1 MALANIAVL
10 LAQWKYKVLIVDW
23 DLEAPG
29 LEYFFKDYIK
39 LDVASQQMGIIDLL
53 DNLSNKKSIKTPT
66 WSDILIKISIP
77 NIKGTLHFLTA
88 GKKNEEYFYKI
99 RNLDVDTL
107 YAEINGGNFVE
118 SLRNEWKK
126 EYDFVLIDSR
136 TGITDI
142 GGICTIQL
150 PDMLILF
157 FTATDQGLDGV
168 IDVAE
173 KAAIARQRLP
183 VERLGLIS
191 IPIPSRFDTSEEFN
205 ISKDW
210 LDRFASK
217 LSAIY
222 DYWLP
227 EFVNKH
233 NILKITKI
241 PYVPYFS
248 FGEKLPIL
256 EDGTKDPSSIGYSYE
271 NLAALIAN
279 NLESVGDLINNRD
292 QYLMSAKRSI
302 KSKSTVSII
311 YSYKDESWN
320 NRLVSHLGVLQQD
333 DFLDLWDDRRIGA
346 GDDWYQEIQ
355 EAIGTA
361 SVAIL
366 LVSADFLTSKF
377 ILNTEIPRLLKR
389 REKEGMRIF
398 PIIVEP
404 CAWKQ
409 VKWLSRMN
417 LRPKDGKPLSGGN
430 EYQIKTDLAAI
441 GEEVTTIIEHVSEDS
456 NKKVYDGPE
465 KISLARLPST
475 SSNLFGRDKELQILD
490 EAWVDQNTNI
500 VTLVAFGGMG
510 KTAIVNAWLNQMRDD
525 NFGGAEHVFGWSFY
539 SQGASEGK
547 QVSADVFMAS
557 ALDWFGDL
565 GPDKGSP
572 WDKGERLA
580 ELIKNQKTLLILD
593 GLEPLQNPPGEGGGR
608 IKDPSLQS
616 LLRELANHNPGLCVI
631 TTRLEVDD
639 IKDFIGNS
647 TQNISLDRLSPDAGI
662 ELLKH
667 LGVKGTSE
675 ELKQASSE
683 FGNHAL
689 ALTLLGSYLNVV
701 YDGDVRKRDRIAR
714 LTDEEEHGGH
724 AKRVMESYEEW
735 FKGKPELNILYI
747 MGVFGRLAEGSA
759 IKVLI
764 AKPVINGL
772 TSNFKKLSYKNWRI
786 ALNRFRK
793 VGLLSNED
801 TLEPDKL
808 DCHPLIQEYF
818 GEKLKKNNLNAWK
831 EGHSRLYDYYKKHAK
846 EFPET
851 LEEMKP
857 LYAAVRHGC
866 EAGRHQEAFE
876 EVYWRR
882 IRRGRKQFSTSKL
895 GAFGSELAALSC
907 FFDSLWSQPVDEL
920 TEADQ
925 SFILNEA
932 GFDLRALGRLAES
945 AQPMQA
951 GMDADVLRKDLENV
965 ARDASNFSELHLT
978 MGNVTSALDYARQS
992 VEYADR
998 SGDAFMR
1005 IISRT
1010 TMANALHQAGRQS
1023 ESEAAFVEAE
1033 EMQKKHQPE
1042 YSYLYSLQGFQYCD
1056 LLLSQRKYRDVLSRA
1071 GQTLEWIKKEPH
1083 TPLLTIA
1090 VDHLSIGC
1098 AHLLQT
1104 QEGGSNDFAWAET
1117 HLNQAMDK
1125 LRKAGRQDIL
1135 PLGLLARAELYRVQ
1149 GAFEKVQHDLNEAM
1163 TISERGGMGLHKA
1176 DCHLEYARL
1185 YLAMGEKGEDACRN
1199 LETAKEMIGK
1209 MGYHRRDTDVRE
1221 IEEKLL

>member
-10 LAQWKYKVLIVDW
+10 LAQWKYKVLIIDW

-39 LDVASQQMGIIDLL
+39 LDEASQKMGIIDLL
-53 DNLSNKKSIKTPT
+53 DNLSNKESKNTPT

-88 GKKNEEYFYKI
+88 GKKNEDYFHKI
-99 RNLDVDTL
+99 RNLDVDAL
-107 YAEINGGNFVE
+107 YTEKNGGNFVE

-157 FTATDQGLDGV
+157 FTATDQSLNGV
-168 IDVAE
+168 IDVAN
-173 KAAIARQRLP
+173 KAATARQRLP
-183 VERLGLIS
+183 IERLGLTS

-205 ISKDW
+205 ISKEW

-217 LSAIY
+217 LSDIY
-222 DYWLP
+222 DFWLP

-248 FGEKLPIL
+248 FGEKLSIL
-256 EDGTKDPSSIGYSYE
+256 EDGTKDPFSLGYAFE

-279 NLESVGDLINNRD
+279 NLESVEELINNRD
-292 QYLMSAKRSI
+292 QFILSAKRSI

-311 YSYKDESWN
+311 YSHKDEIWN
-320 NRLVSHLGVLQQD
+320 NRLVNHLEVLQQE

-346 GDDWYQEIQ
+346 GDHWYQEIQ

-377 ILNTEIPRLLKR
+377 ILNEEIPRLLER

-398 PIIVEP
+398 PVIVEP

-409 VKWLSRMN
+409 VKWLSRIN

-430 EYQIKTDLAAI
+430 EHQINIDLAAI
-441 GEEVTTIIEHVSEDS
+441 GKEVATIIERVSEDS
-456 NKKVYDGPE
+456 SDKVYDGPD
-465 KISLARLPST
+465 KISLAKLPST
-475 SSNLFGRDKELQILD
+475 SSNLFGREKELEMLD

-500 VTLVAFGGMG
+500 VSIVAWGGVG
-510 KTAIVNAWLNQMRDD
+510 KTALVNTWLNQMRDD
-525 NFGGAEHVFGWSFY
+525 NFGGAELIYGWSFY

-547 QVSADVFMAS
+547 QVSADVFIAS
-557 ALDWFGDL
+557 ALDWFGDPE
-565 GPDKGSP
+565 PDKGSL

-580 ELIKNQKTLLILD
+580 ELIKKQKTLLVLD

-608 IKDPSLQS
+608 IKDPGLQS
-616 LLRELANHNPGLCVI
+616 LLRELAYYNPGLCVI
-631 TTRLEVDD
+631 TTRIEVDD

-647 TQNISLDRLSPDAGI
+647 VKNIPLEHLSPDAGK
-662 ELLKH
+662 ELLEH

-675 ELKQASSE
+675 ELKQASRE
-683 FGNHAL
+683 FGCHAL
-689 ALTLLGSYLNVV
+689 ALTLLGNYLAVV
-701 YDGDVRKRDRIAR
+701 YNGDVQKRNEIVS
-714 LTDEEEHGGH
+714 LIDEEKHGGH

-735 FKGKPELNILYI
+735 FKGKPELDILRI
-747 MGVFGRLAEGSA
+747 MGLFDRSAEGGA
-759 IKVLI
+759 IGALM

-772 TSNFKKLSYKNWRI
+772 TSNFKKLSAKNWQF
-786 ALNRFRK
+786 ALNSLRK

-808 DCHPLIQEYF
+808 DCHPLIRDYF
-818 GEKLKKNNLNAWK
+818 GEKLKKNNPDAWK
-831 EGHSRLYDYYKKHAK
+831 ETHSRLYEYYKKHAK

-857 LYAAVRHGC
+857 LYAAVGHGC

-882 IRRGRKQFSTSKL
+882 IRRGSKQFSTSKL

-951 GMDADVLRKDLENV
+951 GLDADVSRKDLENV
-965 ARDASNFSELHLT
+965 ARDASNLSELNLT

-992 VEYADR
+992 VEYADK

-1010 TMANALHQAGRQS
+1010 TMADALHQAGRQT
-1023 ESEAAFVEAE
+1023 EAEAAFVEAE

-1042 YSYLYSLQGFQYCD
+1042 YSYLYSLQGFHYCD
-1056 LLLSQRKYRDVLSRA
+1056 LLLSQRKYRDVLGRA

-1090 VDHLSIGC
+1090 VDHLSLGC
-1098 AHLLQT
+1098 AHLLQIR
-1104 QEGGSNDFAWAET
+1104 EEGSNDFTRAET
-1117 HLNQAMDK
+1117 HLNQAMDE

-1135 PLGLLARAELYRVQ
+1135 PFGLLARAELYRVQ
-1149 GAFEKVQHDLNEAM
+1149 GAFEKAQHDLNEAM
-1163 TISERGGMGLHKA
+1163 TIAERGGMGLHKA

-1185 YLAMGEKGEDACRN
+1185 YLAMGEKEKAREH
-1199 LETAKEMIGK
+1199 LATAREMIEQ
-1209 MGYHRRDTDVRE
+1209 MGYHRRDGEV
-1221 IEEKLL
+1221 EELEAML